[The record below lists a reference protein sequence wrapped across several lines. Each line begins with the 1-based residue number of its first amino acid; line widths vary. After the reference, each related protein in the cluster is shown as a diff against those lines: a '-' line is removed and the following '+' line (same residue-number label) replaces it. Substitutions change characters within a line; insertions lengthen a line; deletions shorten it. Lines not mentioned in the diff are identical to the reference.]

1 MKKVLLFSAVCAS
14 FFASAQTFTVNDTL
28 SDGQSTA
35 YYVMDSTA
43 VNYDAVTG
51 TGVTWDYSTLLGE
64 SPITI
69 PNDVVDAGGTTY
81 AANYP
86 NADYN
91 DDLSSGAS
99 IYFSNT
105 PDSVIS
111 YGYVFSADGNNI
123 IVMHNAD
130 PLKSLEFPMAV
141 GDSYTDYIE
150 GEAEITSYTFPTTG
164 TATVTVDGFGTLIV
178 GTTTH
183 TNMLRVKLVESLD
196 ASITFPFPVTGTI
209 TRTLYSYYNL
219 ASDKQAMFV
228 HATIDVASD
237 VLNDNYSAVYY
248 TGTPMGYLGAVENDV
263 IDFSVFPNPSN
274 NLTTITTDGTADQ
287 INITNALGQV
297 VYTIA
302 KPKTTETVDVTAFEA
317 GIYIISIVKGDVTSN
332 QKLIVE

>member
-43 VNYDAVTG
+43 ASYSATTG
-51 TGVTWDYSTLLGE
+51 LGVTWNYSTLLGE
-64 SPITI
+64 APGTI
-69 PNDVVDAGGTTY
+69 PNVVVDAAGTTY
-81 AANYP
+81 DANYP
-86 NADYN
+86 TADYN

-111 YGYVFSADGNNI
+111 YGYVFTADGNDI

-130 PLKSLEFPMAV
+130 PLKSLELPMTV
-141 GDSYTDYIE
+141 GDTYTDYIE

-164 TATVTVDGFGTLIV
+164 TATVTVDGHGTLIV

-183 TNMLRVKLVESLD
+183 TNVLRVKLVESID
-196 ASITFPFPVTGTI
+196 ASITFPFPVSGTI
-209 TRTLYSYYNL
+209 TRTVYSYFTL
-219 ASDKQAMFV
+219 ASDKQAIFV
-228 HATIDVASD
+228 HATIAVVSD
-237 VLNDNYSAVYY
+237 VLNDDYTAVYY
-248 TGTPMGYLGAVENDV
+248 SGTPIGYLGAEENET
-263 IDFSVFPNPSN
+263 IEFSVFPNPSN
-274 NLTTITTDGTADQ
+274 NLTTITTDGTSDQ
-287 INITNALGQV
+287 INVTNSLGQV

-302 KPKTTETVDVTAFEA
+302 KPKATETVDVTKFEA
-317 GIYIISIVKGDVTSN
+317 GIYIVSIVKGDVITN